1 MVVRSIKRIHVFL
14 SILLVF
20 TLNANAE
27 LQIVVDGG
35 VEEPT
40 RIAVVPFGWDGD
52 SALSEDV
59 SAIIANDLS
68 RSGMFKLMAQENML
82 GSPESESQIF
92 FRDWR
97 VSGNDFMLIGSMKP
111 TANGVT
117 ATVELFDILTEKK
130 LWSQTID
137 SAGSDLRDIAHY
149 IADEVF
155 QKITGIRGAF
165 ATKVV
170 YVTVQGFGPNRKY
183 RLRMADSDGARA
195 QTILASNEPILS
207 PTWSRDG
214 QKLAYVSFET
224 DRPAIYIQ
232 HLATGK
238 RQKVQSFK
246 GINGAPAWSPDGSK
260 LAIVLSKDGNPEI
273 YVLNL
278 ASGSLDRMTRHY
290 GIDTEPTWSPDGSA
304 ILFTSDRAGRPQI
317 YSIDVASRALKR
329 LTFKGSYNSRGR
341 LTQDGRFLTM
351 VHQDATGYH
360 IAVQDLQSGRLDIL
374 TNSKDDESP
383 TIAPNGVVI
392 MYATKLG
399 GRGVLAGVSLDGKIK
414 FTMPN
419 SSGDV
424 REPAWSPFLN

>member
-1 MVVRSIKRIHVFL
+1 MVTNKFIKL
-14 SILLVF
+14 CTLLM
-20 TLNANAE
+20 LLIGMQANAE
-27 LQIVVDGG
+27 LRIVVDGG

-40 RIAVVPFGWDGD
+40 NIAVVPFGWDGD
-52 SALSEDV
+52 NALAENI
-59 SAIIANDLS
+59 SAIVANDLR
-68 RSGMFKLMAQENML
+68 RSGMFKLMNEENML
-82 GSPESESQIF
+82 SSPETQAQIF

-97 VSGNDFMLIGSMKP
+97 ISGNDFMLVGSMKP
-111 TANGVT
+111 TANGVK

-130 LWSQTID
+130 IWSQTID
-137 SAGSDLRDIAHY
+137 SSGSDLRDIAHY

-170 YVTVQGFGPNRKY
+170 YVTVQGRGAARKY
-183 RLRMADSDGARA
+183 RLQMADSDGARP
-195 QTILASNEPILS
+195 QTILASKEPILS

-224 DRPAIYIQ
+224 NRPAIYIQ
-232 HLATGK
+232 HLSTGK

-246 GINGAPAWSPDGSK
+246 GINGAPAWDPTGNK
-260 LAIVLSKDGNPEI
+260 LALVLSKDGNPEI

-278 ASGSLDRMTRHY
+278 QSGGLVRITNHF
-290 GIDTEPTWSPDGSA
+290 GIDTEPTWAPDGQS

-317 YSIDVASRALKR
+317 YRVAASGGKPQRI
-329 LTFKGSYNSRGR
+329 TFNGNYNSRGR

-351 VHQDATGYH
+351 VHQDASGYH

-374 TNSKDDESP
+374 TTSKDDESP
-383 TIAPNGVVI
+383 TISPNGVVV
-392 MYATKLG
+392 MYATKLR

-414 FTMPN
+414 FTMP
-419 SSGDV
+419 SSLGEV

>member
-1 MVVRSIKRIHVFL
+1 MVTGYIKTLSVLVIALFTISIH
-14 SILLVF
+14 
-20 TLNANAE
+20 AE

-35 VEEPT
+35 VETPT

-52 SALSEDV
+52 TALKEDV
-59 SAIIANDLS
+59 SAIIANDLR
-68 RSGMFKLMAQENML
+68 RSGMFKLMDEENML
-82 GSPESESQIF
+82 SSPETESQVF

-111 TANGVT
+111 TANGVK

-130 LWSQTID
+130 IWSQTID

-170 YVTVQGFGPNRKY
+170 YVTVQGLGDARKY
-183 RLRMADSDGARA
+183 RLQMADSDGARP
-195 QTILASNEPILS
+195 QTILASKEPILS

-224 DRPAIYIQ
+224 NRPAIYIQ
-232 HLATGK
+232 HLSTGK

-246 GINGAPAWSPDGSK
+246 GINGAPAWDPTGNK
-260 LAIVLSKDGNPEI
+260 LALVLSKDGNPEI

-278 ASGSLDRMTRHY
+278 QNGGLQRITRHY
-290 GIDTEPTWSPDGSA
+290 GIDTEPTWSPDGKS

-317 YSIDVASRALKR
+317 YRVNATGGDIKR
-329 LTFKGSYNSRGR
+329 LTFKGNYNSRGR

-351 VHQDATGYH
+351 VHQDTDGYH
-360 IAVQDLQSGRLDIL
+360 IAVQDLKSGRLDIL

-383 TIAPNGVVI
+383 TISPNGVMI
-392 MYATKLG
+392 MYATKLRG
-399 GRGVLAGVSLDGKIK
+399 SGVLAGVSLDGKIK

-419 SSGDV
+419 SLGEV

>member
-1 MVVRSIKRIHVFL
+1 MVIKKIRII
-14 SILLVF
+14 SLLLIATF
-20 TLNANAE
+20 SLFARAE

-40 RIAVVPFGWDGD
+40 HIAVVPFGWDGD
-52 SALSEDV
+52 NALAEDV
-59 SAIIANDLS
+59 SAIVANDLR
-68 RSGMFKLMAQENML
+68 RSGMFKLMGEEDML
-82 GSPESESQIF
+82 SSPEREDQIF

-97 VSGNDFMLIGSMKP
+97 ISGNDYMLIGSMQP
-111 TANGVT
+111 TANGIQ

-130 LWSQTID
+130 IWSQTID

-165 ATKVV
+165 STKVV
-170 YVTVQGFGPNRKY
+170 YVTVQGLGAARKY
-183 RLRMADSDGARA
+183 RLQMADSDGARA

-214 QKLAYVSFET
+214 KKLAYVSFET
-224 DRPAIYIQ
+224 SRPAIYIQ
-232 HLATGK
+232 HLASGK
-238 RQKVQSFK
+238 RQKIQSFK
-246 GINGAPAWSPDGSK
+246 GLNGAPAWNPSGTK
-260 LAIVLSKDGNPEI
+260 LALVLSKDGNPEI
-273 YVLNL
+273 YVLDL
-278 ASGSLDRMTRHY
+278 QSGGLDRITRHY
-290 GIDTEPTWSPDGSA
+290 GIDTEPTWSPDGQS

-317 YSIDVASRALKR
+317 YQINVASRELKR

-351 VHQDATGYH
+351 VHQDSSGYH
-360 IAVQDLQSGRLDIL
+360 IAVQDLKTGRLDVL
-374 TNSKDDESP
+374 TNSRDDESP
-383 TIAPNGVVI
+383 TISPNGVVI
-392 MYATKLG
+392 MYATKSG
-399 GRGVLAGVSLDGKIK
+399 GKGVLAGVSLDGKIK

-424 REPAWSPFLN
+424 REPAWSPFLD

>member
-1 MVVRSIKRIHVFL
+1 MVITRIKKVRIFL
-14 SILLVF
+14 TILLAIAF
-20 TLNANAE
+20 NAQAE
-27 LQIVVDGG
+27 LQIIVDGG

-40 RIAVVPFGWDGD
+40 RIAVVPFGWAGD
-52 SALSEDV
+52 SPLAENV
-59 SAIIANDLS
+59 SSIVANDLS

-82 GSPESESQIF
+82 SSPELESQIF

-111 TANGVT
+111 SPSGIS
-117 ATVELFDILTEKK
+117 ATVELYDILTEKK
-130 LWSQTID
+130 IWSQTID
-137 SAGSDLRDIAHY
+137 SSGSDLRDIAHY

-155 QKITGIRGAF
+155 QKVTGIRGAF

-170 YVTVQGFGPNRKY
+170 YVTVQGSGPNRKY
-183 RLRMADSDGARA
+183 RLQMADSDGARA
-195 QTILASNEPILS
+195 QTILASKEPILS

-214 QKLAYVSFET
+214 KKLAYVSFET

-232 HLATGK
+232 HLSSGK
-238 RQKVQSFK
+238 RQKIESFK
-246 GINGAPAWSPDGSK
+246 GINGAPAWSPSGNK

-273 YVLNL
+273 YVLDL
-278 ASGSLDRMTRHY
+278 QSGALERLTRHF
-290 GIDTEPTWSPDGSA
+290 GIDTEPTWSADGQS

-317 YSIDVASRALKR
+317 YSIDVTSRALKR
-329 LTFKGSYNSRGR
+329 LTFKGRSNSRGR
-341 LTQDGRFLTM
+341 LTQDGRFLTL
-351 VHQDATGYH
+351 VHQDSSGYH
-360 IAVQDLQSGRLDIL
+360 IAVQDLQSNRLDIL

-392 MYATKLG
+392 LYATKSG

-414 FTMPN
+414 FRMPI
-419 SSGDV
+419 SAGDV

>member
-1 MVVRSIKRIHVFL
+1 MVITSIQKIRIFL
-14 SILLVF
+14 TILLAIA
-20 TLNANAE
+20 LNAQAE
-27 LQIVVDGG
+27 LQIIVDGG

-40 RIAVVPFGWDGD
+40 RIAVVPFGWAGD
-52 SALSEDV
+52 NPLAENV
-59 SAIIANDLS
+59 SSIVANDLS

-82 GSPESESQIF
+82 SSPELESQIF

-111 TANGVT
+111 SPSGIS
-117 ATVELFDILTEKK
+117 ATVELYDILTEKK
-130 LWSQTID
+130 IWSQTID
-137 SAGSDLRDIAHY
+137 SSGSDLRDIAHY

-170 YVTVQGFGPNRKY
+170 YVTVQGLGTNLKY
-183 RLRMADSDGARA
+183 RLQMADSDGARA
-195 QTILASNEPILS
+195 QTILASKEPILS

-214 QKLAYVSFET
+214 KKLAYVSFET

-232 HLATGK
+232 HLSSGK
-238 RQKVQSFK
+238 RQKIESFK
-246 GINGAPAWSPDGSK
+246 GINGAPAWSPSGNK

-273 YVLNL
+273 YVLDL
-278 ASGSLDRMTRHY
+278 QSGALERLTRHF
-290 GIDTEPTWSPDGSA
+290 GIDTEPTWSPDGQS

-317 YSIDVASRALKR
+317 YSIDVTSRALKR
-329 LTFKGSYNSRGR
+329 LTFKGSSNSRGR
-341 LTQDGRFLTM
+341 LTQDGRFLTL
-351 VHQDATGYH
+351 VHQDNSGYH
-360 IAVQDLQSGRLDIL
+360 IAVQDLQSNRLDIL
-374 TNSKDDESP
+374 TNSRDDESP

-392 MYATKLG
+392 LYATKAG

-414 FTMPN
+414 FRMPN
-419 SSGDV
+419 SAGDV

>member
-1 MVVRSIKRIHVFL
+1 MVINRIKFFSAML
-14 SILLVF
+14 CILYSV
-20 TLNANAE
+20 TAQAE

-35 VEEPT
+35 IEEPT
-40 RIAVVPFGWDGD
+40 HIAVVPFGWDGAN
-52 SALSEDV
+52 ALSEDI
-59 SAIIANDLS
+59 SAIVANDLS
-68 RSGMFKLMAQENML
+68 RSGMFKLMEEGDML
-82 GSPESESQIF
+82 SSPEAESQIF

-97 VSGNDFMLIGSMKP
+97 ISGNDFMLIGSVKP

-165 ATKVV
+165 STKIV
-170 YVTVQGFGPNRKY
+170 YVTAQGYGPARKFK
-183 RLRMADSDGARA
+183 LQMADTDGARV

-214 QKLAYVSFET
+214 KKLAYVSFET

-232 HLATGK
+232 HLASGK
-238 RQKVQSFK
+238 RQKIQSFK
-246 GINGAPAWSPDGSK
+246 GLNGAPAWDPTGNK

-278 ASGSLDRMTRHY
+278 QTGGLERITRHY
-290 GIDTEPTWSPDGSA
+290 GIDTEPTWTPDGKS
-304 ILFTSDRAGRPQI
+304 IIFTSDRAGRPQI
-317 YSIDVASRALKR
+317 YRVNVASGDIKR
-329 LTFKGSYNSRGR
+329 LTFKGRYNSRGR
-341 LTQDGRFLTM
+341 ITQDGRFLTM
-351 VHQDATGYH
+351 VHQDDLGYH
-360 IAVQDLQSGRLDIL
+360 IAVQDLNTGRLDIL

-383 TIAPNGVVI
+383 TISPNGVVI
-392 MYATKLG
+392 MYATKAG
-399 GRGVLAGVSLDGKIK
+399 RRGVLAGVSLDGKIK

>member
-1 MVVRSIKRIHVFL
+1 MVIKKIQIL
-14 SILLVF
+14 SLLLIATF
-20 TLNANAE
+20 SLFARAE

-40 RIAVVPFGWDGD
+40 HIAVVPFGWDGD
-52 SALSEDV
+52 NALAEDV
-59 SAIIANDLS
+59 SAIIANDLR
-68 RSGMFKLMAQENML
+68 RSGMFKLMNEEDML
-82 GSPESESQIF
+82 SSPEREDQIF

-97 VSGNDFMLIGSMKP
+97 ISGNDFMLIGSMQP
-111 TANGVT
+111 TANGIQ

-130 LWSQTID
+130 IWSQTID

-155 QKITGIRGAF
+155 EKITGIRGAF
-165 ATKVV
+165 STKVV
-170 YVTVQGFGPNRKY
+170 YVTVQGLGPARKY
-183 RLRMADSDGARA
+183 RLQMADSDGARA
-195 QTILASNEPILS
+195 QTILSSNEPILS

-214 QKLAYVSFET
+214 KKLAYVSFET
-224 DRPAIYIQ
+224 SRPAIYIQ
-232 HLATGK
+232 HLASGK
-238 RQKVQSFK
+238 RQKIQSFK
-246 GINGAPAWSPDGSK
+246 GLNGAPAWNPSGTK

-273 YVLNL
+273 YVLDL
-278 ASGSLDRMTRHY
+278 QTGGLDRMTRHY
-290 GIDTEPTWSPDGSA
+290 GIDTEPTWSPDGQS

-317 YSIDVASRALKR
+317 YQINVASRELKR

-351 VHQDATGYH
+351 VHQDSSGYH
-360 IAVQDLQSGRLDIL
+360 IAVQDLKTGRLDVL

-383 TIAPNGVVI
+383 TISPNGVVI
-392 MYATKLG
+392 MYATKSG

-424 REPAWSPFLN
+424 REPAWSPFLD

>member
-1 MVVRSIKRIHVFL
+1 MVITSIQKIRIFL
-14 SILLVF
+14 TILLAIA
-20 TLNANAE
+20 LNAQAE
-27 LQIVVDGG
+27 LQIIVDGG

-40 RIAVVPFGWDGD
+40 RIAVVPFGWAGD
-52 SALSEDV
+52 NPLAENV
-59 SAIIANDLS
+59 SSIVANDLS

-82 GSPESESQIF
+82 SSPELESQIF

-111 TANGVT
+111 SPSGIS
-117 ATVELFDILTEKK
+117 ATVELYDILTEKK
-130 LWSQTID
+130 IWSQTID
-137 SAGSDLRDIAHY
+137 SSGSDLRDIAHY

-170 YVTVQGFGPNRKY
+170 YVTVQGLGTNLKY
-183 RLRMADSDGARA
+183 RLQMADSDGARA
-195 QTILASNEPILS
+195 QTILASKEPILS

-214 QKLAYVSFET
+214 KKLAYVSFET

-232 HLATGK
+232 HLSSGK
-238 RQKVQSFK
+238 RQKIESFK
-246 GINGAPAWSPDGSK
+246 GINGAPAWSPSGNK

-273 YVLNL
+273 YVLDL
-278 ASGSLDRMTRHY
+278 QSGALERLTRHF
-290 GIDTEPTWSPDGSA
+290 GIDTEPTWSPDGQS

-317 YSIDVASRALKR
+317 YSIDVTSRALKR
-329 LTFKGSYNSRGR
+329 LTFKGSSNSRGR
-341 LTQDGRFLTM
+341 LTQDGRFLTL
-351 VHQDATGYH
+351 VHQDSSGYH
-360 IAVQDLQSGRLDIL
+360 IAVQDLQSNRLDIL
-374 TNSKDDESP
+374 TNSRDDESP

-392 MYATKLG
+392 LYATKAG

-414 FTMPN
+414 FRMPN
-419 SSGDV
+419 SAGDV

>member
-1 MVVRSIKRIHVFL
+1 MVNSTMKKICL
-14 SILLVF
+14 MLLTFFSVSV
-20 TLNANAE
+20 NAE
-27 LQIVVDGG
+27 LLVEVTEGVD
-35 VEEPT
+35 EPT
-40 RIAVVPFGWDGD
+40 HIAVVPFGWDGD
-52 SALSEDV
+52 SALQEDI
-59 SAIIANDLS
+59 SAIVANDLR
-68 RSGMFKLMAQENML
+68 RSGMFKLMKEENML
-82 GSPESESQIF
+82 SSPESESQIF

-97 VSGNDFMLIGSMKP
+97 ISGNDYMLIGSMEP
-111 TANGVT
+111 TATGIK

-130 LWSQTID
+130 VWSQTID

-170 YVTVQGFGPNRKY
+170 YVTVQGLGDSRKY
-183 RLRMADSDGARA
+183 RLQMADSDGARPR
-195 QTILASNEPILS
+195 TILSSNEPILS

-224 DRPAIYIQ
+224 NRPSIYIQ
-232 HLATGK
+232 HLSTGK
-238 RQKVQSFK
+238 RQKIQSFK
-246 GINGAPAWSPDGSK
+246 GINGAPAWHPDGTK
-260 LAIVLSKDGNPEI
+260 LALVLSKDGNPEI

-278 ASGSLDRMTRHY
+278 QTGGLERMTRHY
-290 GIDTEPTWSPDGSA
+290 GIDTEPTWSPDGSS

-317 YSIDVASRALKR
+317 YKIELASRALTR

-351 VHQDATGYH
+351 VHQNSTGYH
-360 IAVQDLQSGRLDIL
+360 IAVQDLVSGRLDVL
-374 TNSKDDESP
+374 TNSRDDESP
-383 TIAPNGVVI
+383 TIAPNGVVV
-392 MYATKLG
+392 MYATKKG

-414 FTMPN
+414 FTMP
-419 SSGDV
+419 SDLGEV